1 MKTIR
6 GLTAN
11 RSPRVNMRIR
21 ILALLALSSLAGC
34 HRKEVEVSN
43 QSQNSA
49 DIGTPLKTA
58 SDGKPEALPPPPP
71 KVAATADN
79 YVRQNVNGLVD
90 PKLTAQLRDFV
101 QKYGR
106 LPLSFTEFAN
116 RGLDSTP
123 SPPDGTKWVID
134 GPNQQ
139 VKAVAMRR

>member
-1 MKTIR
+1 MVARAKLYGLTPTFRLLPGNLPRMKTSR

-106 LPLSFTEFAN
+106 LPLSFRSEE
-116 RGLDSTP
+116 R
-123 SPPDGTKWVID
+123 
-134 GPNQQ
+134 
-139 VKAVAMRR
+139 